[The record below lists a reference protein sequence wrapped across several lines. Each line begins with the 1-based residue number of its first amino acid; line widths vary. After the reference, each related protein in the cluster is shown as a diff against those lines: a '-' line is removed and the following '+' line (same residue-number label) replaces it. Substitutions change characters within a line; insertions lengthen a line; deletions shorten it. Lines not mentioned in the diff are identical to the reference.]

1 MKFSTYQNKKLKA
14 IQIMA
19 LKAWLK
25 EDWDSYFKWLDK
37 RDSFEK
43 RPNRYEYNTKYKDK
57 PNNYNVMPY

>member
-1 MKFSTYQNKKLKA
+1 MKFEIYQNKKLKA

-25 EDWDSYFKWLDK
+25 EDWDEYFKWLEK
-37 RDSFEK
+37 RDKFEK
-43 RPNRYEYNTKYKDK
+43 NADVNEYNKKYKNK